1 MKRLLNILVSI
12 LFLLSIIGIQIN
24 THYSKGELFSIGVFQ
39 EAQSCCDIEEFCEQS
54 GESSCQHSQAS
65 KEDNSCENISSY
77 FHLDQVFGSEPLNL
91 PPVKSIESFA
101 ILDVYQ
107 ISDYP
112 FINSNKSFY
121 YPLPPII
128 DTDNPQAFS
137 GVFLC

>member
-12 LFLLSIIGIQIN
+12 VFLLSIIGIQIN

-39 EAQSCCDIEEFCEQS
+39 DAQSCCDIEEFCVHKEARS
-54 GESSCQHSQAS
+54 
-65 KEDNSCENISSY
+65 EDNSCENISSY
-77 FHLDQVFGSEPLNL
+77 FHLDQVFGSERLNL

-101 ILDVYQ
+101 ILDVFP

-112 FINSNKSFY
+112 FINSNTSFY

-128 DTDNPQAFS
+128 DADNPQAFS

>member
-1 MKRLLNILVSI
+1 MKSWVNILVSI
-12 LFLLSIIGIQIN
+12 LFLLSIIGVQIN

-39 EAQSCCDIEEFCEQS
+39 DAQSCCDIEDSDELF
-54 GESSCQHSQAS
+54 CQHKEAS
-65 KEDNSCENISSY
+65 NEENSCENISSY

-91 PPVKSIESFA
+91 PPVKSIENFT
-101 ILDVYQ
+101 ILYVYQ

-112 FINSNKSFY
+112 FINSNTSFY

-128 DTDNPQAFS
+128 DADNPQAFS